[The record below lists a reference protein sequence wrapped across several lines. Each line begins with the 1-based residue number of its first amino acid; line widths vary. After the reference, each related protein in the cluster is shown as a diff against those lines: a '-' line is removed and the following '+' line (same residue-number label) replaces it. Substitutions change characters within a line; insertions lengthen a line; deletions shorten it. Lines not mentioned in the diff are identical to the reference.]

1 MKKILVVVTMNVFF
15 IAPAL
20 AERPRLDGREA
31 PRATDLLRAERLA
44 EQARKRLEMPAPRS
58 SGWKHGGTGWGE
70 PEATEPREPRDVI
83 IDVNSPRKPRR
94 APQ

>member
-1 MKKILVVVTMNVFF
+1 MKNILVVVTMHALS
-15 IAPAL
+15 ITPAF
-20 AERPRLDGREA
+20 AERPRLDGGEA

-44 EQARKRLEMPAPRS
+44 EQARKRLEMPRPHS
-58 SGWKHGGTGWGE
+58 SGWKRGGTGWGDNDAS
-70 PEATEPREPRDVI
+70 ATQVPRDVI

>member
-1 MKKILVVVTMNVFF
+1 MKKILAVVAMNALS

-44 EQARKRLEMPAPRS
+44 EQARKRLEMPRPHG
-58 SGWKHGGTGWGE
+58 SGWKRGGTGWGE
-70 PEATEPREPRDVI
+70 PDAAEPRAPRDVI
-83 IDVNSPRKPRR
+83 IDVNPPRKERHALP
-94 APQ
+94 

>member
-1 MKKILVVVTMNVFF
+1 MKKILVVVTINAFF
-15 IAPAL
+15 LVPAL

-44 EQARKRLEMPAPRS
+44 EQARKRLEMPAARS

-70 PEATEPREPRDVI
+70 PDAAEPREPRDVI
-83 IDVNSPRKPRR
+83 IDLNSPRRPRR